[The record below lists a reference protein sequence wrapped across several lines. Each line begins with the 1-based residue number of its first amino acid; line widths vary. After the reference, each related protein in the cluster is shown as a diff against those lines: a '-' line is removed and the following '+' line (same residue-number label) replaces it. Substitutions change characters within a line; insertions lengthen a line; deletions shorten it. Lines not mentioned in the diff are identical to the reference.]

1 MTENETRIH
10 FRGNEDEQLRHAV
23 VRGREVSPEDIELLL
38 KKKIKRQKTE
48 APTTAPSETGCI
60 DPWTVDGL
68 AEAADL
74 IVRVLGGGVS
84 VVIKG
89 SQETVTAGE
98 SGQTL
103 NRATIKIEGL
113 KQNGESE

>member
-1 MTENETRIH
+1 MAGKEANIH
-10 FRGNEDEQLRHAV
+10 FRGDP
-23 VRGREVSPEDIELLL
+23 GIELQSAVRRGQIYIRDESRLNWQKL
-38 KKKIKRQKTE
+38 RRKHKKP
-48 APTTAPSETGCI
+48 APVTTSDSNSI
-60 DPWTVDGL
+60 DTRTVDGL

-89 SQETVTAGE
+89 SQETVTAGD

-103 NRATIKIEGL
+103 NRTTFKIEGL